1 MIPKKNSSSLIPE
14 LAISNGLENST
25 RIIREDSQMTEIPK
39 KNPISSLSVHMSGSV
54 QQSEGNT

>member
-54 QQSEGNT
+54 Q